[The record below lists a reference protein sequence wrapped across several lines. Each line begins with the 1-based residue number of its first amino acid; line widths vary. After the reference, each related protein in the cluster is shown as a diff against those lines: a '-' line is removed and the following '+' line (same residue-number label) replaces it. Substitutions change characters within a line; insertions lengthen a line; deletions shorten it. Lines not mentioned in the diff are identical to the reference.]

1 MSTEQVIQFME
12 KSAEDEALQQQLQSV
27 MGTGDGDISS
37 VDELDAEEA
46 AALKGE
52 RGDKVVDLA
61 AKNGFVFSVD
71 ELVKVIDV
79 FEKHQSGEVSEAE
92 FTNFINSSNLNQETK
107 EHFLSA
113 EQTMEFMFMGRRYTK
128 KVAPKAQTTTT
139 ISAIKPDDRPSS
151 VAIAQVIEFMEKTA
165 EHEALQQQLQSAMG
179 VGDGNISSIQELDA
193 SEATALKGEYGA
205 SVVNL
210 AKQNGFQFSTDDLV
224 KVIDLFEKR
233 QSGEMSEEEFSDLI
247 NYSSLSQEEKDRL
260 GAAEKSL
267 DLIFHG
273 RRYRKT
279 VTQSAPA
286 NTSIKATAQVVQFM
300 EKTADDETLQ
310 EELKTILGV
319 GDGDISSI
327 DELDAEE
334 AQALKSDKKSL
345 VIELAAKYGFSF
357 AAKDLMI
364 VLNLFNQQKFGSISP
379 DDFSQLTG
387 ISDIPKETS
396 VELIYLG
403 RRYRKTTLPN
413 GEVKIEYLDNKQIRA
428 TKSTAVIK
436 FMLKTAEDAALKQQ
450 VKSVLGVG
458 DGDISTITELDDQ
471 EAKALKGD
479 RCLAVSELAAKSGFK
494 FSIDDLIMVVE
505 AFEQRQSGKISQKY
519 FAQKTGLSEIEKQ
532 SGEGL
537 SLFQKAANFFS
548 RKG

>member
-12 KSAEDEALQQQLQSV
+12 KSAEDAALQQQLQSA

-37 VDELDAEEA
+37 IDELDASEA
-46 AALKGE
+46 AALKGK
-52 RGDKVVDLA
+52 RGTKVVELA
-61 AKNGFVFSVD
+61 AKNGFEFSVD

-79 FEKHQSGEVSEAE
+79 FEKHQSGDISETE
-92 FTNFINSSNLNQETK
+92 FTNFITSSNLNQQTK
-107 EHFLSA
+107 DHLFSA
-113 EQTMEFMFMGRRYTK
+113 EQTIEYMFRGRRYTK
-128 KVAPKAQTTTT
+128 QVAPNPQTTTT
-139 ISAIKPDDRPSS
+139 IHSIQPDDRPSS
-151 VAIAQVIEFMEKTA
+151 EAIAQVVEFMEKTA
-165 EHEALQQQLQSAMG
+165 EDEALQQELQSAMG
-179 VGDGNISSIQELDA
+179 VGDGNISSIQELDT

-224 KVIDLFEKR
+224 KVIDIFEKH
-233 QSGEMSEEEFSDLI
+233 QDGEMSEEEFSDFI
-247 NYSSLSQEEKDRL
+247 NSSNLNQQVKDRL
-260 GAAEKSL
+260 ASAENSV

-279 VTQSAPA
+279 TTRSAPA
-286 NTSIKATAQVVQFM
+286 IKSTAQVVQFM
-300 EKTADDETLQ
+300 EKTAEDEKLQ
-310 EELKTILGV
+310 QELKTILGA

-327 DELDAEE
+327 DELDSEE

-345 VIELAAKYGFSF
+345 VIELAAKYGCSF

-364 VLNLFNQQKFGSISP
+364 VLNLFDQQKFGAISA

-387 ISDIPKETS
+387 VSDLPKETS

-413 GEVKIEYLDNKQIRA
+413 GEVKIEYIDNKQMRA
-428 TKSTAVIK
+428 AKSTAVIE
-436 FMLKTAEDAALKQQ
+436 FMLKTAQDTALQKE
-450 VKSVLGVG
+450 VKSVIGVG
-458 DGDISTITELDDQ
+458 DGDISTITELDDE
-471 EAKALKGD
+471 EAKALKGA
-479 RCLAVSELAAKSGFK
+479 RGFAVSELAAKYGFE

-505 AFEQRQSGKISQKY
+505 AFEQRQSGNISQKE
-519 FAQKTGLSEIEKQ
+519 FAQKTGLSELEKQ

-548 RKG
+548 RGR